1 MLITQI
7 SSELAKSHYVKTTA
21 YNSLNLIKF
30 HNPFTIIKLRELE
43 EKYNIKCIDTS
54 ENRQIIFNQLL
65 DEVKYELNI

>member
-7 SSELAKSHYVKTTA
+7 SSELAKSYYVKTTA

-43 EKYNIKCIDTS
+43 EKYNIKCIS
-54 ENRQIIFNQLL
+54 I
-65 DEVKYELNI
+65 KYLSNNITKYTFTFTP